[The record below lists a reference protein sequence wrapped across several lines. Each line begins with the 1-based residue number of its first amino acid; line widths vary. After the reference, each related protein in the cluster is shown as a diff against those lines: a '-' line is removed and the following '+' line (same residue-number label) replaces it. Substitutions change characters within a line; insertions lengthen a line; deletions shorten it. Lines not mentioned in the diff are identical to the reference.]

1 MKKSFKIGILVFCI
15 LSIVFSIVF
24 YMSHRN
30 GEFRVNNDKHI
41 VEYYY
46 LNRVKAKDAD
56 ITIKNNKY
64 IIKNYALIK
73 INGKD
78 SGFIKVNNG
87 KKYYIVNGKTYD
99 GLLDK
104 KLYKNGLFEAKAN
117 GKIKVDKNEYLFK
130 DGVLFNGL
138 FEKEFYVDGLVEKN
152 KNGFFEVNGIE
163 YLFKN
168 GKLYTGLNEKKY
180 FVNGLLDVK
189 KTGFYEVNGKKLYF
203 DNGKLFTGLLDKKYY
218 ENGVF
223 ISDKKGEIKY
233 KNTVYYVENG
243 LLYSG
248 FTNNKMYVEGVPDK
262 NYNGYKILDNI
273 EYYFSEGVVTRPPD
287 DVPVKIL
294 LVGNSYTYYQGM
306 GQMLSAFIKDG
317 GKSALV
323 VRATKGG
330 HGLASIMKNDLQYV
344 AFLDGKQIEDGS
356 KTKLDV
362 VVNKDFANLNRPAR
376 WDYIMCQNNEGISKL
391 HNTNIEF
398 FNKYLK
404 CVNDKSQILF
414 HATYYSNSPSTSR
427 RNAINQVAEE
437 CGCSVIN
444 SSFYYREYNSY
455 FKRNWISDL
464 TVQDNPKHPSSRG
477 AYLMALCIYCKI
489 YGTREFAKSN
499 DDSNFI
505 QVYNSDSG
513 YTNEFA
519 PNKFKRKKHT
529 TNYSMKVT
537 KSDAKKLQTF
547 VSKYANDYLGSP
559 LDELK

>member
-1 MKKSFKIGILVFCI
+1 MKKAFKIVIIVLCI
-15 LSIVFSIVF
+15 LSVIFGIVF
-24 YMSHRN
+24 YLSHRN

-46 LNRVKAKDAD
+46 LNRVKAKDAE
-56 ITIKNNKY
+56 ITISDNKY

-73 INGKD
+73 INGKK
-78 SGFIKVNNG
+78 SGYVKVRDG
-87 KKYYIVNGKTYD
+87 KKYYIKDGKTYD
-99 GLLDK
+99 GLLK
-104 KLYKNGLFEAKAN
+104 NKLFKNGLFDSKAN
-117 GKIKVDKNEYLFK
+117 GKITVDKTEYLFK
-130 DGVLFNGL
+130 DGVLFTGLNNKEYYNNGL
-138 FEKEFYVDGLVEKN
+138 VDKSV
-152 KNGFFEVNGIE
+152 NGFFKVDDIE
-163 YLFKN
+163 YLFES
-168 GKLYTGLNEKKY
+168 GKLYTGLHEKMY
-180 FVNGLLDVK
+180 FVNGLLDAK

-203 DNGKLFTGLLDKKYY
+203 DNGKLFTGLLENKYY
-218 ENGVF
+218 ENGIF
-223 ISDKKGEIKY
+223 KKDKTGEIKF
-233 KNTVYYVENG
+233 KNKPYYVENG
-243 LLYSG
+243 LLYTG
-248 FTNNKMYVEGVPDK
+248 FTNNTIYVKGEVDK
-262 NYNGYKILDNI
+262 SISGYKILEDV
-273 EYYFSEGVVTRPPD
+273 EYYFTEGVVTRPPD

-330 HGLASIMKNDLQYV
+330 HGLASIMKNDIQYV

-356 KTKLDV
+356 KVKLDDI
-362 VVNKDFANLNRPAR
+362 VNKDFDSLNRPAR
-376 WDYIMCQNNEGISKL
+376 WDYIMCQNNEGIDKL
-391 HNTNIEF
+391 QNTNVEF

-404 CVNDKSQILF
+404 CVHDKTRILF
-414 HATYYSNSPSTSR
+414 HATYYSNSPSTVR
-427 RNAINQVAEE
+427 RNAINQVAEK

-444 SSFYYREYNSY
+444 SSFYYRDYNSY

-499 DDSNFI
+499 DDSNYI
-505 QVYNSDSG
+505 EVYNSDKG

-547 VSKYANDYLGSP
+547 VSKYANDYLGTP